1 MGKFIEVYDDVIS
14 PKIQDVVEDFLLGKN
29 LKNKIE
35 GIPWTYVPNV
45 SDQGNNSINELGFA
59 ENNMALTKQSLR
71 KGVHVLVNDKLAT
84 KEELIEM
91 SQEWS
96 EKREVFFR
104 KMLQQGGK
112 FKFDGIQFDIRIRE
126 RILNSIFGW
135 KLLSLGEFSLYKY
148 LELF

>member
-1 MGKFIEVYDDVIS
+1 
-14 PKIQDVVEDFLLGKN
+14 
-29 LKNKIE
+29 
-35 GIPWTYVPNV
+35 
-45 SDQGNNSINELGFA
+45 
-59 ENNMALTKQSLR
+59 MALTKQALR

-112 FKFDGIQFDIRIRE
+112 FKFDGTQFDIRIRE
-126 RILNSIFGW
+126 RVLN
-135 KLLSLGEFSLYKY
+135 SLGEADGGITQIPGESVF
-148 LELF
+148 